1 MQIQFPQKT
10 PTSLAAAP
18 PTSPFRIVIP
28 GSVDPNRRN
37 YAEVIQTLTLLRTT
51 PIELILLGDSAT
63 DAGATIVTAFRS
75 ITGDHLTLRHFKGYI
90 PESTYEQE
98 LAHAHLIWS
107 PLNIHKSSSRN
118 NPETYGLSTASGLTA
133 DLLVNNIPALVP
145 AGFIIP
151 EPFRPA
157 IYPYRSPEEAHDLI
171 RGFLDDPASYATVRE
186 TIHQAFTYFSKEN
199 FNKAFEELM
208 ELI

>member
-1 MQIQFPQKT
+1 MQIQFPKKT
-10 PTSLAAAP
+10 

-37 YAEVIQTLTLLRTT
+37 YAEVIQILTLLRTI
-51 PIELILLGDSAT
+51 PIELILLGDGGT
-63 DAGATIVTAFRS
+63 GAGVEIVAAFRT
-75 ITGDHLTLRHFKGYI
+75 ITSDQLTLRHFKGYI

-98 LAHAHLIWS
+98 LNHAHLIWS
-107 PLNIHKSSSRN
+107 PLNIHKKSSRN
-118 NPETYGLSTASGLTA
+118 NPESYSLTTASGLTA
-133 DLLVNNIPALVP
+133 DLLLNNIPALVP

-151 EPFRPA
+151 EPFQRA
-157 IYPYRSPEEAHDLI
+157 IYPYRSPEEAQELI
-171 RGFLDDPASYATVRE
+171 RRFIEDPASYAMVRE
-186 TIHQAFTYFSKEN
+186 TIHQAFTYFSKGN

>member
-1 MQIQFPQKT
+1 MQIQFPPKT
-10 PTSLAAAP
+10 

-37 YAEVIQTLTLLRTT
+37 YNVIIQTLALFQSTPPYP

-98 LAHAHLIWS
+98 LAHAHLVWS
-107 PLNIHKSSSRN
+107 PLNIHKRSSRN

-157 IYPYRSPEEAHDLI
+157 IYPYRSPEEAYGLI
-171 RGFLDDPASYATVRE
+171 RGFLDDPASYAMVRE
-186 TIHQAFTYFSKEN
+186 TIHLAFQHFSIGN
-199 FNKAFEELM
+199 FSKAFEELM
-208 ELI
+208 AL